1 MRLNNKISIKGDTL
15 TIFKEG
21 MFNPMKGG
29 ANLGAIAKKIYDE
42 LQLMGSYDSSDRQLL
57 IKQAGLSGNDAATVS
72 DMLFDMDADERYDDM
87 SRYDEAIKQYLEEG
101 EDEIDFDDENFSDP
115 MIDDYDD
122 MDRSNDAAYKKAF
135 SSMNE
140 AKMYYHVLEDGGYG
154 RIGHQGVYNT
164 KEEAQ
169 NRADKLSDM
178 FPKSEFYVEA
188 YTSKREPVT
197 VTMES
202 KVVNELSTF
211 VNNSPVTS
219 EYNGK
224 TITWDDYEVTE
235 RNVDGG
241 GYTNAIMLMGS
252 DEDGNEYTCQG
263 STTHGD
269 VDEWDDSTIEMVNS
283 INEANT
289 LPIIKSVTYFG
300 GGNYTV
306 ILDDGYKILISG
318 GNLEGIYGGDAE
330 DVNSF
335 VGQEWDQ
342 EPYNINEG
350 KKAKTDPKDKKK
362 ADKNNY
368 CQKDIA
374 DVDMVNP
381 YELKKGIRI
390 EMVDTE
396 DYVKAMDKAVKKL
409 KKDPMFY
416 TNLIANSKQVKADK
430 RSDLPKEVKD
440 KKLNK
445 TSDKMKDKAN
455 EMGVSKK
462 DATKKNANDTLNKK
476 EMAKGKPKGVK
487 EMTMKPKSS
496 KGMKAMD
503 TPGKETKAK
512 LKESISIF
520 NSLKKLLLS

>member
-29 ANLGAIAKKIYDE
+29 ANLGAIANAIYKE
-42 LQLMGSYDSSDRQLL
+42 LDQMNSRDDTDKTRLV
-57 IKQAGLSGNDAATVS
+57 KQAVETLNLSAA
-72 DMLFDMDADERYDDM
+72 DEKEIFYLLFQKDADERYDDM
-87 SRYDEAIKQYLEEG
+87 SRYDEAINQYLEEG

-115 MIDDYDD
+115 MIDDPD
-122 MDRSNDAAYKKAF
+122 
-135 SSMNE
+135 SM
-140 AKMYYHVLEDGGYG
+140 
-154 RIGHQGVYNT
+154 
-164 KEEAQ
+164 
-169 NRADKLSDM
+169 
-178 FPKSEFYVEA
+178 
-188 YTSKREPVT
+188 
-197 VTMES
+197 
-202 KVVNELSTF
+202 NELSTY
-211 VNNSPVTS
+211 NNNPVTS

-224 TITWDDYEVTE
+224 TITWDDYEVVE

-241 GYTNAIMLMGS
+241 GYTDAIMLMGS
-252 DEDGNEYTCQG
+252 DEDGNEYTCEG
-263 STTHGD
+263 STTQGD

-306 ILDDGYKILISG
+306 TLDDGYKILISG

-330 DVNSF
+330 DVKSF

-362 ADKNNY
+362 ADKTNY
-368 CQKDIA
+368 GQKDIA
-374 DVDMVNP
+374 DIDMVNP

-416 TNLIANSKQVKADK
+416 SNLIANAKHVKADK

-455 EMGVSKK
+455 EMEVSKK
-462 DATKKNANDTLNKK
+462 DATKKNAKDTLNKK

>member
-29 ANLGAIAKKIYDE
+29 ANLGAIAQKIYDE

-57 IKQAGLSGNDAATVS
+57 IKQAGLSGNDAETVS

-87 SRYDEAIKQYLEEG
+87 SRYDEAINQYLEEG
-101 EDEIDFDDENFSDP
+101 EDEIDFDD
-115 MIDDYDD
+115 
-122 MDRSNDAAYKKAF
+122 MDRSNDDAYEKAF

-140 AKMYYHVLEDGGYG
+140 
-154 RIGHQGVYNT
+154 
-164 KEEAQ
+164 
-169 NRADKLSDM
+169 
-178 FPKSEFYVEA
+178 
-188 YTSKREPVT
+188 
-197 VTMES
+197 
-202 KVVNELSTF
+202 LSTY
-211 VNNSPVTS
+211 NNNPVTS

-224 TITWDDYEVTE
+224 TITWDDYEVEE
-235 RNVDGG
+235 RNIDGG
-241 GYTNAIMLMGS
+241 GYTDAITLMGS
-252 DEDGNEYTCQG
+252 DEDGNEYICQG
-263 STTHGD
+263 STTQGE

-283 INEANT
+283 INEAK
-289 LPIIKSVTYFG
+289 KS
-300 GGNYTV
+300 
-306 ILDDGYKILISG
+306 
-318 GNLEGIYGGDAE
+318 
-330 DVNSF
+330 
-335 VGQEWDQ
+335 
-342 EPYNINEG
+342 
-350 KKAKTDPKDKKK
+350 KTDPKDKKK
-362 ADKNNY
+362 ADKTNY
-368 CQKDIA
+368 GQKDIA
-374 DVDMVNP
+374 DIDMVNP

-416 TNLIANSKQVKADK
+416 SNLIANAKQVKADK

-455 EMGVSKK
+455 EMEVSKK
-462 DATKKNANDTLNKK
+462 DATKKNAKDTLNKK

-496 KGMKAMD
+496 KGMKTMD

>member
-42 LQLMGSYDSSDRQLL
+42 LQLMGSYDSSDRQSL
-57 IKQAGLSGNDAATVS
+57 IKQAGLSGNDAETVS

-101 EDEIDFDDENFSDP
+101 EDEIDFDD
-115 MIDDYDD
+115 
-122 MDRSNDAAYKKAF
+122 MDRSNDDAYEKAF

-140 AKMYYHVLEDGGYG
+140 
-154 RIGHQGVYNT
+154 
-164 KEEAQ
+164 
-169 NRADKLSDM
+169 
-178 FPKSEFYVEA
+178 
-188 YTSKREPVT
+188 
-197 VTMES
+197 
-202 KVVNELSTF
+202 LSTY
-211 VNNSPVTS
+211 NNNPVTS

-224 TITWDDYEVTE
+224 TITWDDYEVEE

-241 GYTNAIMLMGS
+241 GYTDAITLMGS
-252 DEDGNEYTCQG
+252 DEDGNEYICQG
-263 STTHGD
+263 STTQGE

-283 INEANT
+283 MNEANT
-289 LPIIKSVTYFG
+289 LPIIKSVVKHEGKYKVT
-300 GGNYTV
+300 
-306 ILDDGYKILISG
+306 LDNGKTIIVSG

-330 DVNSF
+330 DVKSF

-342 EPYNINEG
+342 EPYNINEA

-362 ADKNNY
+362 ADKTNY
-368 CQKDIA
+368 GQKDIA
-374 DVDMVNP
+374 DIDMVNP

-416 TNLIANSKQVKADK
+416 TNLIANSKQVKANK

-455 EMGVSKK
+455 EMEVSKK
-462 DATKKNANDTLNKK
+462 DATKKNAKDTLNKK

>member
-29 ANLGAIAKKIYDE
+29 ANLDAIAQKIYDE

-57 IKQAGLSGNDAATVS
+57 IKQAGLSGNDAETVS
-72 DMLFDMDADERYDDM
+72 DMLFVMDADERYDDM
-87 SRYDEAIKQYLEEG
+87 SRYDEAINELDQEEEG
-101 EDEIDFDDENFSDP
+101 
-115 MIDDYDD
+115 MDDYDD
-122 MDRSNDAAYKKAF
+122 EDSEDNRDDKDDDYDDSMDVYSDEYEMLE
-135 SSMNE
+135 SMNE
-140 AKMYYHVLEDGGYG
+140 AK
-154 RIGHQGVYNT
+154 
-164 KEEAQ
+164 
-169 NRADKLSDM
+169 
-178 FPKSEFYVEA
+178 KS
-188 YTSKREPVT
+188 
-197 VTMES
+197 
-202 KVVNELSTF
+202 
-211 VNNSPVTS
+211 
-219 EYNGK
+219 
-224 TITWDDYEVTE
+224 
-235 RNVDGG
+235 
-241 GYTNAIMLMGS
+241 
-252 DEDGNEYTCQG
+252 
-263 STTHGD
+263 
-269 VDEWDDSTIEMVNS
+269 
-283 INEANT
+283 
-289 LPIIKSVTYFG
+289 
-300 GGNYTV
+300 
-306 ILDDGYKILISG
+306 
-318 GNLEGIYGGDAE
+318 
-330 DVNSF
+330 
-335 VGQEWDQ
+335 
-342 EPYNINEG
+342 
-350 KKAKTDPKDKKK
+350 KTDPKDKKK
-362 ADKNNY
+362 ADKTNY
-368 CQKDIA
+368 GQKDIA
-374 DVDMVNP
+374 DIDMVNP

-416 TNLIANSKQVKADK
+416 SNLIANAKHVKADK

-455 EMGVSKK
+455 EMEVSKK
-462 DATKKNANDTLNKK
+462 DATKKNAKDTLNKK

>member
-29 ANLGAIAKKIYDE
+29 ANLGAIAQKIYDE

-57 IKQAGLSGNDAATVS
+57 IKQAGLSGNDAETVS

-87 SRYDEAIKQYLEEG
+87 SRYDEAINQYLEEG
-101 EDEIDFDDENFSDP
+101 EDEIDFDD
-115 MIDDYDD
+115 
-122 MDRSNDAAYKKAF
+122 MDRSNDDAYEKAF

-140 AKMYYHVLEDGGYG
+140 
-154 RIGHQGVYNT
+154 
-164 KEEAQ
+164 
-169 NRADKLSDM
+169 
-178 FPKSEFYVEA
+178 
-188 YTSKREPVT
+188 
-197 VTMES
+197 
-202 KVVNELSTF
+202 LSTY
-211 VNNSPVTS
+211 NNNPVTS

-224 TITWDDYEVTE
+224 TITWDDYEVEE
-235 RNVDGG
+235 RNIDGG
-241 GYTNAIMLMGS
+241 GYTDAITLMGS
-252 DEDGNEYTCQG
+252 DEDGNEYICQG
-263 STTHGD
+263 STTQGE

-283 INEANT
+283 INEAK
-289 LPIIKSVTYFG
+289 KS
-300 GGNYTV
+300 
-306 ILDDGYKILISG
+306 
-318 GNLEGIYGGDAE
+318 
-330 DVNSF
+330 
-335 VGQEWDQ
+335 
-342 EPYNINEG
+342 
-350 KKAKTDPKDKKK
+350 KTDPKDKKK
-362 ADKNNY
+362 ADKTNY
-368 CQKDIA
+368 GQKDIA
-374 DVDMVNP
+374 DIDMVNP

-455 EMGVSKK
+455 EMEVSKK
-462 DATKKNANDTLNKK
+462 DATKKNAKDTLNKK

>member
-1 MRLNNKISIKGDTL
+1 MRLKNKISIKGDTL

-21 MFNPMKGG
+21 MTNPMKGG
-29 ANLGAIAKKIYDE
+29 ANLGAIANSIYDE
-42 LQLMGSYDSSDRQLL
+42 LDQMNSRGDGDKTRLVNQAVETLNLSAADENEIFYLL
-57 IKQAGLSGNDAATVS
+57 FQKDKNKEP
-72 DMLFDMDADERYDDM
+72 ERYDDM

-101 EDEIDFDDENFSDP
+101 EDEIDFDD
-115 MIDDYDD
+115 
-122 MDRSNDAAYKKAF
+122 MDRSNNDAYEKAF
-135 SSMNE
+135 SSMNK

-188 YTSKREPVT
+188 YPSKREPVT

-202 KVVNELSTF
+202 KVVNELSTYH
-211 VNNSPVTS
+211 NNPVTS

-224 TITWDDYEVTE
+224 TITWDDYEVEE

-241 GYTNAIMLMGS
+241 GYTDAITLMGS

-263 STTHGD
+263 STTQGD
-269 VDEWDDSTIEMVNS
+269 VDEWDDSTIKMVNS
-283 INEANT
+283 INEA
-289 LPIIKSVTYFG
+289 
-300 GGNYTV
+300 
-306 ILDDGYKILISG
+306 
-318 GNLEGIYGGDAE
+318 
-330 DVNSF
+330 
-335 VGQEWDQ
+335 
-342 EPYNINEG
+342 

-362 ADKNNY
+362 ADKTNY
-368 CQKDIA
+368 GQKDIA

-416 TNLIANSKQVKADK
+416 TNLIANSKHVKADK

>member
-1 MRLNNKISIKGDTL
+1 M
-15 TIFKEG
+15 
-21 MFNPMKGG
+21 
-29 ANLGAIAKKIYDE
+29 
-42 LQLMGSYDSSDRQLL
+42 
-57 IKQAGLSGNDAATVS
+57 
-72 DMLFDMDADERYDDM
+72 
-87 SRYDEAIKQYLEEG
+87 
-101 EDEIDFDDENFSDP
+101 
-115 MIDDYDD
+115 
-122 MDRSNDAAYKKAF
+122 
-135 SSMNE
+135 
-140 AKMYYHVLEDGGYG
+140 
-154 RIGHQGVYNT
+154 
-164 KEEAQ
+164 
-169 NRADKLSDM
+169 
-178 FPKSEFYVEA
+178 
-188 YTSKREPVT
+188 
-197 VTMES
+197 
-202 KVVNELSTF
+202 NELSTY
-211 VNNSPVTS
+211 NNNPVTS

-224 TITWDDYEVTE
+224 TITWDDYEVVE

-241 GYTNAIMLMGS
+241 GYTDAIMLMGS
-252 DEDGNEYTCQG
+252 DEDGNEYTCEG
-263 STTHGD
+263 STTQGD

-306 ILDDGYKILISG
+306 TLDDGYKILISG

-330 DVNSF
+330 DVKSF

-342 EPYNINEG
+342 EPYNINEA

-362 ADKNNY
+362 ADKTNY
-368 CQKDIA
+368 GQKDIA
-374 DVDMVNP
+374 DIDMVNP

-416 TNLIANSKQVKADK
+416 SNLIANAKHVKADK

-455 EMGVSKK
+455 EMEVSKK
-462 DATKKNANDTLNKK
+462 DATKKNAKDTLNKK

>member
-29 ANLGAIAKKIYDE
+29 ANLNAIAKKIYDE

-57 IKQAGLSGNDAATVS
+57 IKQAGLSGNDAETVS

-87 SRYDEAIKQYLEEG
+87 SRHDEAINELDQEE
-101 EDEIDFDDENFSDP
+101 EDIDF
-115 MIDDYDD
+115 DD
-122 MDRSNDAAYKKAF
+122 MDRSNDDAYEKAF

-140 AKMYYHVLEDGGYG
+140 A
-154 RIGHQGVYNT
+154 
-164 KEEAQ
+164 
-169 NRADKLSDM
+169 
-178 FPKSEFYVEA
+178 
-188 YTSKREPVT
+188 
-197 VTMES
+197 
-202 KVVNELSTF
+202 
-211 VNNSPVTS
+211 
-219 EYNGK
+219 
-224 TITWDDYEVTE
+224 
-235 RNVDGG
+235 
-241 GYTNAIMLMGS
+241 
-252 DEDGNEYTCQG
+252 
-263 STTHGD
+263 
-269 VDEWDDSTIEMVNS
+269 
-283 INEANT
+283 
-289 LPIIKSVTYFG
+289 
-300 GGNYTV
+300 
-306 ILDDGYKILISG
+306 
-318 GNLEGIYGGDAE
+318 
-330 DVNSF
+330 
-335 VGQEWDQ
+335 
-342 EPYNINEG
+342 

-362 ADKNNY
+362 ADKTNY
-368 CQKDIA
+368 GQKDIA

-416 TNLIANSKQVKADK
+416 SNLIANAKHVKANK
-430 RSDLPKEVKD
+430 RSDVPKEVKD

-455 EMGVSKK
+455 EMEVSKK
-462 DATKKNANDTLNKK
+462 DATKKNAKDTLNKK

>member
-42 LQLMGSYDSSDRQLL
+42 LQLMGSYDSSDRQSL
-57 IKQAGLSGNDAATVS
+57 IKQAGLLGNDAKTVS
-72 DMLFDMDADERYDDM
+72 DMLFVMDADERYDDM
-87 SRYDEAIKQYLEEG
+87 SRYDEAINELDQEEN
-101 EDEIDFDDENFSDP
+101 DIDFDDENFSDP
-115 MIDDYDD
+115 MIDDYEDNYEVDD
-122 MDRSNDAAYKKAF
+122 YDDEDDNYDDSTDKYNDSYQMWE
-135 SSMNE
+135 SMNE
-140 AKMYYHVLEDGGYG
+140 A
-154 RIGHQGVYNT
+154 
-164 KEEAQ
+164 
-169 NRADKLSDM
+169 
-178 FPKSEFYVEA
+178 
-188 YTSKREPVT
+188 
-197 VTMES
+197 
-202 KVVNELSTF
+202 
-211 VNNSPVTS
+211 
-219 EYNGK
+219 
-224 TITWDDYEVTE
+224 
-235 RNVDGG
+235 
-241 GYTNAIMLMGS
+241 
-252 DEDGNEYTCQG
+252 
-263 STTHGD
+263 
-269 VDEWDDSTIEMVNS
+269 
-283 INEANT
+283 
-289 LPIIKSVTYFG
+289 
-300 GGNYTV
+300 
-306 ILDDGYKILISG
+306 
-318 GNLEGIYGGDAE
+318 
-330 DVNSF
+330 
-335 VGQEWDQ
+335 
-342 EPYNINEG
+342 

-362 ADKNNY
+362 ADKTNY
-368 CQKDIA
+368 GHKDMVDI
-374 DVDMVNP
+374 DMVNP

-430 RSDLPKEVKD
+430 RSDVPKEVKD

-455 EMGVSKK
+455 EMEVSKK
-462 DATKKNANDTLNKK
+462 DATKKNAKDTLNKK

-512 LKESISIF
+512 LKESIGIF

>member
-29 ANLGAIAKKIYDE
+29 ANLGAIANAIYKE
-42 LQLMGSYDSSDRQLL
+42 LDQMNSRDDTDKTRLV
-57 IKQAGLSGNDAATVS
+57 KQAVETLNLSAA
-72 DMLFDMDADERYDDM
+72 DEKEIFYLLFQKDADERYDDM
-87 SRYDEAIKQYLEEG
+87 SRYDEAINQYLEEG

-115 MIDDYDD
+115 MIDDPD
-122 MDRSNDAAYKKAF
+122 
-135 SSMNE
+135 SM
-140 AKMYYHVLEDGGYG
+140 
-154 RIGHQGVYNT
+154 
-164 KEEAQ
+164 
-169 NRADKLSDM
+169 
-178 FPKSEFYVEA
+178 
-188 YTSKREPVT
+188 
-197 VTMES
+197 
-202 KVVNELSTF
+202 NELSTY
-211 VNNSPVTS
+211 NNNPVTS

-224 TITWDDYEVTE
+224 TITWDDYEVVE

-241 GYTNAIMLMGS
+241 GYTDAIMLMGS
-252 DEDGNEYTCQG
+252 DEDGNEYTCEG
-263 STTHGD
+263 STTQGD

-306 ILDDGYKILISG
+306 TLDDGYKILISG

-362 ADKNNY
+362 ADKTNY
-368 CQKDIA
+368 GQKDIA
-374 DVDMVNP
+374 DIDMVNP

-416 TNLIANSKQVKADK
+416 SNLIANAKHVKADK

-455 EMGVSKK
+455 EMEVSKK
-462 DATKKNANDTLNKK
+462 DATKKNAKDTLNKK

>member
-42 LQLMGSYDSSDRQLL
+42 LQLMGSYDSSDRQSL
-57 IKQAGLSGNDAATVS
+57 IKQAGLSGKDAETVS

-87 SRYDEAIKQYLEEG
+87 SRYNEAIKQYQEE
-101 EDEIDFDDENFSDP
+101 EEEIDFDDENFSDP

-188 YTSKREPVT
+188 YPSKREPVT

-241 GYTNAIMLMGS
+241 GYTDAIMLMGS

-263 STTHGD
+263 STTHGE

-283 INEANT
+283 INEA
-289 LPIIKSVTYFG
+289 
-300 GGNYTV
+300 
-306 ILDDGYKILISG
+306 
-318 GNLEGIYGGDAE
+318 
-330 DVNSF
+330 
-335 VGQEWDQ
+335 
-342 EPYNINEG
+342 

-362 ADKNNY
+362 ADKTNY
-368 CQKDIA
+368 GQKDIA

-416 TNLIANSKQVKADK
+416 SNLIANSKQVKADK
-430 RSDLPKEVKD
+430 RTDVTKEVKD

-445 TSDKMKDKAN
+445 VTDKMKDKAN
-455 EMGVSKK
+455 GMEVSKK

-487 EMTMKPKSS
+487 EMDK
-496 KGMKAMD
+496 
-503 TPGKETKAK
+503 PGKETKAK

>member
-57 IKQAGLSGNDAATVS
+57 IKQAGLSGKDAETVS
-72 DMLFDMDADERYDDM
+72 YMLFDMDADERYDDM

-101 EDEIDFDDENFSDP
+101 EDKIDF
-115 MIDDYDD
+115 DD
-122 MDRSNDAAYKKAF
+122 MDRSNDDAYEKAF

-140 AKMYYHVLEDGGYG
+140 
-154 RIGHQGVYNT
+154 
-164 KEEAQ
+164 
-169 NRADKLSDM
+169 
-178 FPKSEFYVEA
+178 
-188 YTSKREPVT
+188 
-197 VTMES
+197 
-202 KVVNELSTF
+202 LSTY
-211 VNNSPVTS
+211 NNNPVTS

-252 DEDGNEYTCQG
+252 DEDGNEYTCEG
-263 STTHGD
+263 STTHGE

-283 INEANT
+283 INEA
-289 LPIIKSVTYFG
+289 
-300 GGNYTV
+300 
-306 ILDDGYKILISG
+306 
-318 GNLEGIYGGDAE
+318 
-330 DVNSF
+330 
-335 VGQEWDQ
+335 
-342 EPYNINEG
+342 

-362 ADKNNY
+362 ADKTNY
-368 CQKDIA
+368 GQKDIA

-416 TNLIANSKQVKADK
+416 TNLIANSKHVKADK

>member
-29 ANLGAIAKKIYDE
+29 ANLSTIAKKIYDE
-42 LQLMGSYDSSDRQLL
+42 LQLMGSYDSSDRQSL
-57 IKQAGLSGNDAATVS
+57 IKQTGLSGKDAETVS

-115 MIDDYDD
+115 MIDDYEDNYEVDD
-122 MDRSNDAAYKKAF
+122 YDDIDRSNDDVYEKAF

-188 YTSKREPVT
+188 YPSKREPVT

-252 DEDGNEYTCQG
+252 DEDGNEYTCEG
-263 STTHGD
+263 STTHGE

-283 INEANT
+283 INEA
-289 LPIIKSVTYFG
+289 
-300 GGNYTV
+300 
-306 ILDDGYKILISG
+306 
-318 GNLEGIYGGDAE
+318 
-330 DVNSF
+330 
-335 VGQEWDQ
+335 
-342 EPYNINEG
+342 

-362 ADKNNY
+362 ADKTNY
-368 CQKDIA
+368 GQKDIA
-374 DVDMVNP
+374 DIDMVNP

-416 TNLIANSKQVKADK
+416 SNLIANSKHVKADK
-430 RSDLPKEVKD
+430 RTDVTKEVKD

-445 TSDKMKDKAN
+445 VTDKMKDKAN
-455 EMGVSKK
+455 GMEVSKK

-496 KGMKAMD
+496 KGMNAMD

>member
-29 ANLGAIAKKIYDE
+29 ANLGAIAQKIYDE

-57 IKQAGLSGNDAATVS
+57 IKQAGLSGNDAETVS

-87 SRYDEAIKQYLEEG
+87 SRYDEAINQYLEEG
-101 EDEIDFDDENFSDP
+101 EDEIDFDD
-115 MIDDYDD
+115 
-122 MDRSNDAAYKKAF
+122 MDRSNDDAYEKAF

-140 AKMYYHVLEDGGYG
+140 
-154 RIGHQGVYNT
+154 
-164 KEEAQ
+164 
-169 NRADKLSDM
+169 
-178 FPKSEFYVEA
+178 
-188 YTSKREPVT
+188 
-197 VTMES
+197 
-202 KVVNELSTF
+202 LSTY
-211 VNNSPVTS
+211 NNNPVTS

-224 TITWDDYEVTE
+224 TITWDDYEVEE
-235 RNVDGG
+235 RNIDGG
-241 GYTNAIMLMGS
+241 GYTDAITLMGS
-252 DEDGNEYTCQG
+252 DEDGNEYICQG
-263 STTHGD
+263 STTQGE

-283 INEANT
+283 INEAK
-289 LPIIKSVTYFG
+289 KS
-300 GGNYTV
+300 
-306 ILDDGYKILISG
+306 
-318 GNLEGIYGGDAE
+318 
-330 DVNSF
+330 
-335 VGQEWDQ
+335 
-342 EPYNINEG
+342 
-350 KKAKTDPKDKKK
+350 KTDPKDKKK
-362 ADKNNY
+362 ADKTNY
-368 CQKDIA
+368 GQKDIA
-374 DVDMVNP
+374 DIDMVNP

-455 EMGVSKK
+455 EMELSKK
-462 DATKKNANDTLNKK
+462 DATKKNAKDTLNKK

>member
-29 ANLGAIAKKIYDE
+29 ANLNAIAKKIYDE
-42 LQLMGSYDSSDRQLL
+42 LQLMGSYDSSDRQSL
-57 IKQAGLSGNDAATVS
+57 IKQAGLSGNDAKTVS
-72 DMLFDMDADERYDDM
+72 DMLFVMDADERYDDM
-87 SRYDEAIKQYLEEG
+87 SRYDEAINQYLEEG
-101 EDEIDFDDENFSDP
+101 EDEIDFDD
-115 MIDDYDD
+115 
-122 MDRSNDAAYKKAF
+122 MDRSNDDAYEKAF

-140 AKMYYHVLEDGGYG
+140 
-154 RIGHQGVYNT
+154 
-164 KEEAQ
+164 
-169 NRADKLSDM
+169 
-178 FPKSEFYVEA
+178 
-188 YTSKREPVT
+188 
-197 VTMES
+197 
-202 KVVNELSTF
+202 LSTY
-211 VNNSPVTS
+211 NNNPVTS

-224 TITWDDYEVTE
+224 TITWDDYEVEE
-235 RNVDGG
+235 RNIDGG
-241 GYTNAIMLMGS
+241 GYTDAITLMGS
-252 DEDGNEYTCQG
+252 DEDGNEYICQG
-263 STTHGD
+263 STTQGE

-283 INEANT
+283 INEA
-289 LPIIKSVTYFG
+289 
-300 GGNYTV
+300 
-306 ILDDGYKILISG
+306 
-318 GNLEGIYGGDAE
+318 
-330 DVNSF
+330 
-335 VGQEWDQ
+335 
-342 EPYNINEG
+342 

-362 ADKNNY
+362 ADKTNY
-368 CQKDIA
+368 GQKDIA
-374 DVDMVNP
+374 DIDMVNP

-416 TNLIANSKQVKADK
+416 SNLIANAKHVKADK

-455 EMGVSKK
+455 EMEVSKK
-462 DATKKNANDTLNKK
+462 DATKKNAKDTLNKK

-496 KGMKAMD
+496 KGIKAMD